1 MSSQMYRLAQP
12 AQQKTQNT
20 DKPKEKSRSTD
31 EKSVEEE
38 ITDKMDENWAEIEKE
53 IYTNFV
59 TNV

>member
-1 MSSQMYRLAQP
+1 MYLGC
-12 AQQKTQNT
+12 NYV
-20 DKPKEKSRSTD
+20 